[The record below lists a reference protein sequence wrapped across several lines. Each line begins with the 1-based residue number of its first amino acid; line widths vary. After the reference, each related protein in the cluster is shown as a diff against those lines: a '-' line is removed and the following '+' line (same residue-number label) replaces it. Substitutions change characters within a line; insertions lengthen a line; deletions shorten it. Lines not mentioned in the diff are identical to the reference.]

1 VQKGTHCDLGRIV
14 AAVDGHP
21 LASVTS
27 AAASLRTAV
36 AEFSGSKESCTA
48 VSECIGYGFPSLQRQ
63 TLVLN
68 LKALQDYG
76 R

>member
-1 VQKGTHCDLGRIV
+1 VQKGTHRDIGRIV
-14 AAVDGHP
+14 AAADGVP

-27 AAASLRTAV
+27 AAASLRTAE

-48 VSECIGYGFPSLQRQ
+48 VSACIGYGFPSIQRQ
-63 TLVLN
+63 TLVPY

-76 R
+76 S